1 MGPGHAAVP
10 IGSGATGFA
19 WAGITDVPAGAG
31 RTDATA
37 GTGMTDAT
45 AGAKAGVGRKPQ
57 SHTTSAQ
64 IEHLLYVFLVRP
76 SVLPSW
82 WPLSRLPR

>member
-31 RTDATA
+31 
-37 GTGMTDAT
+37 MTDAT
-45 AGAKAGVGRKPQ
+45 AGAKAGEGRKPQ

-64 IEHLLYVFLVRP
+64 IEHLLYVFLVMP